1 MMAELFEFRTEPLT
15 KGGKE
20 DIRQKFKSFCK
31 KFGKLSV
38 SGNSLQCYIEPEIVE
53 KKVGEFQLEFNE
65 IISQFAEGWYAWIRP
80 EHPDIVFNFNKFVDE
95 GNVEME
101 IDIHGEADKILI
113 AMDSEGLMVQG
124 RRGTERGCTLMID
137 KVTNTVSVVCL
148 GILDPQDPKI
158 SSVSARA
165 KL

>member
-1 MMAELFEFRTEPLT
+1 
-15 KGGKE
+15 
-20 DIRQKFKSFCK
+20 
-31 KFGKLSV
+31 
-38 SGNSLQCYIEPEIVE
+38 
-53 KKVGEFQLEFNE
+53 
-65 IISQFAEGWYAWIRP
+65 
-80 EHPDIVFNFNKFVDE
+80 
-95 GNVEME
+95 
-101 IDIHGEADKILI
+101 
-113 AMDSEGLMVQG
+113 MDFEGLMVQG